1 MKNLIL
7 YFSLFTLFACQSKEH
22 NTTNLE
28 IESIN
33 KSFFLELGGVEQYIE
48 IIGTS
53 TENPI
58 LLFVHGGPAWPQTPQ
73 IRYFN
78 SELAEAYTLVIWEQ
92 RGAGKNF
99 EKNPNPGGL
108 SLDQIVKDGNQLAEW
123 LVKEY
128 AQEKIY
134 LAGYSWGSLVGV
146 EMASQHPEFYKAY
159 FGISQF
165 INKQEGMEISR
176 KWVKEKAQEAK
187 DEAALQKIDSLEDV
201 SNYKDEHTRFFNQYL
216 LVNQYG
222 GAVHQDKTLAEV
234 EKAETI
240 YEDYQNYDW
249 YAVWNASSSVL
260 QKDLYVAD
268 VRDIKELKVPVVLF
282 QGRFDWNVPS
292 VLAESWLD
300 DLKAPQKE
308 IIWFENSG
316 HGPLEEEPKEF
327 NQAMIQILKELN

>member
-1 MKNLIL
+1 MKNIFP
-7 YFSLFTLFACQSKEH
+7 YLFLFIFFACQSNED
-22 NTTNLE
+22 NSRNQE

-33 KSFFLELGGVEQYIE
+33 KSFFLKLGGIEQYIE
-48 IIGTS
+48 VIGTS

-78 SELAEAYTLVIWEQ
+78 SELAEAYTVVIWEQ
-92 RGAGKNF
+92 RGAGKNY

-108 SLDQIVKDGNQLAEW
+108 TLDQIVKDGNELVEW
-123 LVKEY
+123 LIQEY
-128 AQEKIY
+128 GQNQLY

-146 EMASQHPEFYKAY
+146 EMAEQHPEYYKAY

-176 KWVKEKAQEAK
+176 NWVREKAMEAK
-187 DEAALQKIDSLEDV
+187 DEIALQKIDSLEDV
-201 SNYKDEHTRFFNQYL
+201 SNYESEHDRFFNQYL
-216 LVNQYG
+216 IVNQFG
-222 GAVHQDKTLAEV
+222 GAVHQEKTLTEV
-234 EKAETI
+234 EKAETM
-240 YEDYQNYDW
+240 YEDYKNYDW

-300 DLKAPQKE
+300 DLKAPQKK

-327 NQAMIQILKELN
+327 NQAMIQVLKELN